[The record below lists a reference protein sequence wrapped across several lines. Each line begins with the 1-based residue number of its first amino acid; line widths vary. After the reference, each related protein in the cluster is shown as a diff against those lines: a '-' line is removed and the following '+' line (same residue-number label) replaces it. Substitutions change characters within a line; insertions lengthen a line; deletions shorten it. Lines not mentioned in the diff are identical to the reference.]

1 MTASRSSPLQLNAA
15 LKVFFKNGVRV
26 ALSHPRQ
33 AVPFVRA
40 IFRLRKA
47 ARRRAVL
54 RSQGTVV
61 PPIVIFSVTD
71 RCNLAC
77 AGCYAQSFRDAT
89 ERELDAA
96 AVRRVVQESR
106 DLGVSFFVIAGG
118 EPLLRPELAG
128 IMADFPE
135 IIFFV
140 FTNGLLMD
148 EPWLGALRRHRNVI
162 PLLSF
167 EGDRAM
173 TDGRRGPG
181 TYDRLMALCGELRC
195 RGVFFGASLTL
206 TRDHF
211 PAITSREFTRG
222 LVRAGCKFF
231 LYLEYTPATEGT
243 DDWVLTAEQRP
254 RMREILSEFRAAFP
268 ALFIAVPWDEDD
280 VGGCLAA
287 GRGFV
292 HVNPRGDLEPCPFAP
307 FSDVN
312 IGSVPLEAALRSK
325 FLEAIRARPELAR
338 EKGGGCILWKERAFV
353 TTLLGERPEGTASA
367 KEPL

>member
-1 MTASRSSPLQLNAA
+1 MTASESSPRQLNGA

-26 ALSHPRQ
+26 ALGHPRQ

-40 IFRLRKA
+40 FFRLRKA

-54 RSQGTVV
+54 KSRGTTV
-61 PPIVIFSVTD
+61 PPILIFSVTD

-77 AGCYAQSFRDAT
+77 AGCYAQSFRAPTDGG
-89 ERELDAA
+89 LDAA
-96 AVRRVVQESR
+96 ALRRVVRESR

-140 FTNGLLMD
+140 FTNGLLVD
-148 EPWLGALRRHRNVI
+148 AGWLDALSRHRNII

-181 TYDRLMALCGELRC
+181 TYDRLMALCGEMRRC
-195 RGVFFGASLTL
+195 RIFFGASLTL

-211 PAITSREFTRG
+211 PVIASRDYTQG
-222 LVRAGCKFF
+222 LVAAGCKFF
-231 LYLEYTPATEGT
+231 LYLEYTPTTEGT
-243 DDWVLTAEQRP
+243 EEWVLTADQRAH
-254 RMREILSEFRAAFP
+254 MRGLLPAFRAAFP
-268 ALFIAVPWDEDD
+268 ALFIAVPWDEDE

-292 HVNPRGDLEPCPFAP
+292 HINPRGDLEPCPFAP

-312 IGSVPLEAALRSK
+312 IRHVPLQKALRSK
-325 FLEAIRARPELAR
+325 FLETIRARPELGR
-338 EKGGGCILWKERAFV
+338 EMGGGCVLWKERALV
-353 TTLLGERPEGTASA
+353 TSLLSGTREGTDIAMSR
-367 KEPL
+367 